1 MTAMAPLTCRLAVV
15 QHPPVFLNLAKS
27 VERAVT
33 LIRDAVA
40 HGAQCIVF
48 PETWL
53 PGYPVWLDEAPTAG
67 LWDYAPAKAL
77 YQVLSDN
84 AITLPGPELETLR
97 TLAREGAATI
107 VMGAHERVG
116 GTLYNTMLFVGADG
130 GYRVHRKV
138 MPTYTERLVWGMGDG
153 STLTALDSPF
163 GRIGGLICWEHWMP
177 LARAA
182 MHAQRE
188 VIHVAQWPGVKDL
201 HLLASRHYAFEGQC
215 FVAVAGAV
223 LTRGEVLAGFDSL
236 GLGAHPARA
245 LLEAMP
251 GVDDT
256 MLLRGGSAIVAPDT
270 SYLAGPAPAE
280 ATILYADL
288 DLGSITRGHLAL
300 DVDGHYARPDLF
312 QLTVD
317 DRPQST
323 VRFASDSARPAD
335 GASIDTPSV
344 G

>member
-1 MTAMAPLTCRLAVV
+1 MPQPPCRLAIV
-15 QHPPVFLNLAKS
+15 QHPPVFLNLAGS
-27 VERAVT
+27 IERAVG
-33 LIRDAVA
+33 LIRDALA

-53 PGYPVWLDEAPTAG
+53 PGYPVWLDDAPTAG
-67 LWDYAPAKAL
+67 LWDYGPAQAL

-84 AITLPGPELETLR
+84 AVTVPGPELETLR
-97 TLAREGAATI
+97 ALAREGTATI

-116 GTLYNTMLFVGADG
+116 GTLYNTMLLIGADG
-130 GYRVHRKV
+130 GYCLHRKV
-138 MPTYTERLVWGMGDG
+138 MPTYTERLIWGMGDG
-153 STLTALDSPF
+153 STLEALDTPF

-188 VIHVAQWPGVKDL
+188 AIHVAQWPGVKDL

-223 LTRGEVLAGFDSL
+223 LTRGEMLAGFDSL
-236 GLGAHPARA
+236 GLGAHPARTV
-245 LLEAMP
+245 LEAIP
-251 GVDDT
+251 GSDDT
-256 MLLRGGSAIVAPDT
+256 VLLRGNSAIVAPDT

-288 DLGSITRGHLAL
+288 DLDSITRGHLTL

-312 QLTVD
+312 QLTVN
-317 DRPQST
+317 DRPQSN
-323 VRFASDSARPAD
+323 VRFASDAGLTARP
-335 GASIDTPSV
+335 SR
-344 G
+344 

>member
-1 MTAMAPLTCRLAVV
+1 MQPQACRLAVV
-15 QHPPVFLNLAKS
+15 QHPPVFLNLDRS
-27 VERAVT
+27 LERAGT

-40 HGAQCIVF
+40 HGAECIVF

-53 PGYPVWLDEAPTAG
+53 PGYPVWLDEAPAAG
-67 LWDYAPAKAL
+67 LWDYPPAQAL
-77 YQVLSDN
+77 HQVLSDN
-84 AITLPGPELETLR
+84 AVTVPGPELETLR
-97 TLAREGAATI
+97 TLAREGGTAI
-107 VMGAHERVG
+107 VMGAHERAG
-116 GTLYNTMLFVGADG
+116 GTLYNTMLLVAADG
-130 GYRVHRKV
+130 SYRIHRKI

-153 STLTALDSPF
+153 STLDTLPTPH
-163 GRIGGLICWEHWMP
+163 GPIGGLICWEHWMP

-188 VIHVAQWPGVKDL
+188 TIHVAQWPGVKDL

-236 GLGAHPARA
+236 GLGAHPART
-245 LLEAMP
+245 LLEAIP
-251 GVDDT
+251 GDGET
-256 MLLRGGSAIVAPDT
+256 MLLRGHSAIVAPDT

-288 DLGSITRGHLAL
+288 DPGRITRGHLAL

-312 QLTVD
+312 QLTVN
-317 DRPQST
+317 DRPQAS
-323 VRFASDSARPAD
+323 VRFASHAGPDAR
-335 GASIDTPSV
+335 
-344 G
+344 